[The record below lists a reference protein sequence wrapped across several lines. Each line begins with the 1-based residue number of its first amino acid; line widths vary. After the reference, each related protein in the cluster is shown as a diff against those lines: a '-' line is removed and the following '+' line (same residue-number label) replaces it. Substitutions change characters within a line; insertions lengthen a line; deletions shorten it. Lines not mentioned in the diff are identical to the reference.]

1 MMHKT
6 VLVDTDFHKLA
17 DDHEAL
23 RMLVASQ
30 RHGGPRVTGI
40 TTVTG
45 NSWAGVCAA
54 HAREAIKTLGL
65 NGLGVYAGANTPILH
80 RQSDFAHRS
89 RLYGAAFGG
98 AWGNAELLSA
108 TQGQEEAPAQPATE
122 HAVEYIVRA
131 LRSSVNG
138 RSVLALGP
146 LTNLA
151 LALRIAPDVAAR
163 IDRLVVMGGAL
174 FVPGNV
180 TPSAEFNWWFDAEA
194 ASIVLE
200 EDVAL
205 EVVPLD
211 ATDSIV
217 FDYARFGRWKKR
229 FGDHPFF
236 AAFHEAKFSDIF
248 AADRNFTLP
257 VWDAVAAACLIDPG
271 LITRCQD
278 LWLSVDCSH
287 GPSYGRVI
295 SFSDP
300 KYFNLKQP
308 QRRRARVVLEVDR
321 EAFWNL
327 YESLIFEEGP
337 DES

>member
-1 MMHKT
+1 MTHES

-30 RHGGPRVTGI
+30 RRGGPSVTGI

-45 NSWAGVCAA
+45 NAWVGVCSA
-54 HAREAIKTLGL
+54 HAREALE
-65 NGLGVYAGANTPILH
+65 NLGVDGLSVYTGASNPILH

-98 AWGNAELLSA
+98 AWGNSQLLSA
-108 TQGQEEAPAQPATE
+108 PRAEKPARPESGTE
-122 HAVEYIVRA
+122 HAVEYIVRT
-131 LRSSVNG
+131 LRSSG
-138 RSVLALGP
+138 PGQSVLALGP

-151 LALRIAPDVAAR
+151 LAFRIAPDIAAG
-163 IDRLVVMGGAL
+163 IDRLVIMGGAL

-200 EDVAL
+200 QDIAV

-217 FDYARFGRWKKR
+217 FDYPRYRRWR
-229 FGDHPFF
+229 SRYGDHPFF
-236 AAFHEAKFSDIF
+236 TMFHEAKFSDIF
-248 AADRNFTLP
+248 EADSKYTLP
-257 VWDAVAAACLIDPG
+257 VWDAVAAACLIDRG
-271 LITRCQD
+271 LVRRSDD

-295 SFSDP
+295 AFSDA

-308 QRRRARVVLEVDR
+308 RRCRARVVLDVDP

-327 YESLIFEEGP
+327 YESLIFQDGAGG
-337 DES
+337 S

>member
-1 MMHKT
+1 MTHLS

-30 RHGGPRVTGI
+30 RRGGLSLTGI

-45 NSWAGVCAA
+45 NAWAGVCAA
-54 HAREAIKTLGL
+54 HAREALKNLGL
-65 NGLGVYAGANTPILH
+65 NGLEVYTGATNPILH

-98 AWGNAELLSA
+98 AWGNSQLLSA
-108 TQGQEEAPAQPATE
+108 PRAEEAARSDPGAE
-122 HAVEYIVRA
+122 HAVEYIVRT
-131 LRSSVNG
+131 LRSSDSG
-138 RSVLALGP
+138 QTVLALGP

-151 LALRIAPDVAAR
+151 LAFRIAPDIAAR
-163 IDRLVVMGGAL
+163 IDRLIVMGGAL

-180 TPSAEFNWWFDAEA
+180 SPSAEFNWWFDAEA

-200 EDVAL
+200 QDIAV

-211 ATDSIV
+211 ATDTIV
-217 FDYARFGRWKKR
+217 FDYPRFRNWQSR
-229 FGDHPFF
+229 YGDHPFF
-236 AAFHEAKFSDIF
+236 AKFHTAKFQDIF
-248 AADRNFTLP
+248 EADPKYTLP
-257 VWDAVAAACLIDPG
+257 VWDAVAAACLIDSG
-271 LITRCQD
+271 VVRRSDD

-295 SFSDP
+295 AFSDAR
-300 KYFNLKQP
+300 YFNLKQP
-308 QRRRARVVLEVDR
+308 RRRRAHVVLEVDP

-327 YESLIFEEGP
+327 YESLVFTEEAHA
-337 DES
+337 S